1 MEGIWEEIGQEPA
14 LGVLHTGYV
23 GDEAQGSPVAHAAYH
38 RVQPNGFEL
47 VHVGLGADEMVAQ
60 EHHSLPA
67 QLVGDVH
74 HFPGQCG
81 HLPALEGHEVLVF
94 PGRNTVLVVV
104 VPLVDDEL
112 GTEAVAHLLFKTL
125 QDIGGD
131 GGGIAVPVH
140 IFLPLQLVKD
150 ERKLVEEGG
159 IADHV
164 HMGVVRDKVP
174 QPLHGEFAGLGLA
187 HIEGD
192 LVFKAGP
199 AVGDGVVHVH
209 RIPNQVGQ
217 EAHRVVV
224 EVHRRANDH
233 AVRFSVI
240 PPCLRREGLPRGAVH
255 HFPPALDVVPR
266 IHLQELTGNP
276 LHQRDG
282 QRPAHGGVKPGGNI
296 ALLHLVG
303 IGLRPGVI
311 LPGGVIGGVD
321 LGVHPFQSLWVVGA
335 VAVPDGVRPP
345 AVQKLQCLGHH
356 VHVGGNGDPAEMLF
370 IHA

>member
-1 MEGIWEEIGQEPA
+1 
-14 LGVLHTGYV
+14 
-23 GDEAQGSPVAHAAYH
+23 
-38 RVQPNGFEL
+38 
-47 VHVGLGADEMVAQ
+47 MVAQ

-94 PGRNTVLVVV
+94 PGGAAEDGVVV
-104 VPLVDDEL
+104 AFVHDIFRAE
-112 GTEAVAHLLFKTL
+112 GVARLLFKLL
-125 QDIGGD
+125 QNVGGHA
-131 GGGIAVPVH
+131 GGVAVPVH
-140 IFLPLQLVKD
+140 VLLPLQLVED
-150 ERKLVEEGG
+150 QGKLVEEGG

-276 LHQRDG
+276 FHQRDG

-321 LGVHPFQSLWVVGA
+321 LGVHALQRLWVVGA

-345 AVQKLQCLGHH
+345 AVQKLQCFGHH
-356 VHVGGNGDPAEMLF
+356 VHVGGDGDPAEMLF